1 MKYLEDFRL
10 TQLTSDLTEAF
21 LNTRGSGS
29 SGPSSSSSSS
39 GGGGGGSGG
48 RMSSGRGGRGG
59 ANNRGGSKTKKQQ
72 QQQQSTQ
79 QQQQSTPSRA
89 KKLSSAA
96 TNTNNSSSPY
106 LPTSSYSYN
115 PVGYSSY
122 DNGTRSSSSCRVI
135 YGRVE
140 AYTTKRAGSDKKTAY
155 LVGTN
160 YAHEM
165 EKLNEA
171 VETMKRERRSLSGG
185 EVCEMLVLP
194 SGGEGGESGG
204 NGNAMEEEK
213 QQQQNE
219 RRRRGNSRPRSRSV
233 DGVTFAGS
241 SSLVDGPLETLME
254 HSASNAFDDDTT
266 KRPLEGI
273 LKEPSSNK
281 RSR

>member
-29 SGPSSSSSSS
+29 SVGPSSSSSSHPNS
-39 GGGGGGSGG
+39 
-48 RMSSGRGGRGG
+48 RGRGG
-59 ANNRGGSKTKKQQ
+59 NRGGSKAKKQQ
-72 QQQQSTQ
+72 QQYQQQQKQHAHHQQST
-79 QQQQSTPSRA
+79 SRA
-89 KKLSSAA
+89 KKSSAH
-96 TNTNNSSSPY
+96 NTTSSSPY
-106 LPTSSYSYN
+106 LPSSSYAYN

-122 DNGTRSSSSCRVI
+122 DNGTSSSSCRVI

-155 LVGTN
+155 QVGEN

-171 VETMKRERRSLSGG
+171 VETMKRERNRSLSGG
-185 EVCEMLVLP
+185 DEEDMGQHKNELVVD
-194 SGGEGGESGG
+194 EGDSAAVEKRSK
-204 NGNAMEEEK
+204 EK
-213 QQQQNE
+213 QNE
-219 RRRRGNSRPRSRSV
+219 ESSRKMRRPRSRSV
-233 DGVTFAGS
+233 DGVTFAEA
-241 SSLVDGPLETLME
+241 SSLTLETLME
-254 HSASNAFDDDTT
+254 HSPTNVFDDTT

-273 LKEPSSNK
+273 LKPSSNK

>member
-39 GGGGGGSGG
+39 GGGRMGNG
-48 RMSSGRGGRGG
+48 RGRGGNRG
-59 ANNRGGSKTKKQQ
+59 GGSKTKKQQ
-72 QQQQSTQ
+72 QQQNT
-79 QQQQSTPSRA
+79 QQQSTASSRA
-89 KKLSSAA
+89 KKAA
-96 TNTNNSSSPY
+96 ANSNNNSSSPY
-106 LPTSSYSYN
+106 LPTSMSYAYN

-122 DNGTRSSSSCRVI
+122 DNGTSSSSCRVI

-140 AYTTKRAGSDKKTAY
+140 AYTTKRAGSDKKTAH
-155 LVGTN
+155 LVGEN

-171 VETMKRERRSLSGG
+171 VETMKRERRNSLS
-185 EVCEMLVLP
+185 EANKE
-194 SGGEGGESGG
+194 EEESGG
-204 NGNAMEEEK
+204 NALAAAVEEERRTTK
-213 QQQQNE
+213 EEENKQQNE
-219 RRRRGNSRPRSRSV
+219 SSKSTRGSNRPRSRSV

-241 SSLVDGPLETLME
+241 SSLPLETLME
-254 HSASNAFDDDTT
+254 HSPLNVLDHDDVTT

-273 LKEPSSNK
+273 LKEPSNNK